1 MLAERSLMDATS
13 RIAPLPGSS
22 RHMAMSAGSS
32 LAYYSTEATPLL
44 PVPEL
49 PADTLS
55 FHYVENLFGEANIG
69 SLLASKAP
77 APSGEFMSR
86 RDFWQFRLKNI
97 HAFNDEGHGCTSRP
111 LPKSTWQMIFS
122 AVNQM
127 DDVAAGLR
135 HFAELVVAMDIGI
148 FVSIGYGRQG
158 VHLNFAHSGSHGS
171 AERMERYLELVALVF
186 HCALLW
192 MTGRSIN
199 PVQIRLSSMLSDQ
212 DGSLLAGLAP
222 HTARQGE
229 GCTIVYDRSDLSWP
243 LGVRKYQHWSSETKA
258 FEELSLSFWPDGT
271 AGSNLEVVEKV
282 RHLVMTRGLTR
293 QEIAK
298 TMAMS
303 MATLQR
309 RLREAGTS
317 YRDISK
323 EVRCDRLIALLATDI
338 NFDDLAE
345 ELGLSERRSLWRTC
359 KEWLG
364 VSPSEYR
371 KSICSQNLKAA

>member
-1 MLAERSLMDATS
+1 MLAESGLIDARS
-13 RIAPLPGSS
+13 RISPLIGSS
-22 RHMAMSAGSS
+22 RQIGMSTGLR

-44 PVPEL
+44 PVLAL

-55 FHYVENLFGEANIG
+55 LHYVENLFGKDNIW
-69 SLLASKAP
+69 SLLTNA
-77 APSGEFMSR
+77 APSRPTDYMSR
-86 RDFWQFRLKNI
+86 RDFWQLRLKNI

-127 DDVAAGLR
+127 DDVAGGLR
-135 HFAELVVAMDIGI
+135 QFAELVVAMDIGI
-148 FVSIGYGRQG
+148 SVSVGYGRHG
-158 VHLNFAHSGSHGS
+158 IHLNFARSSEQGN

-192 MTGRSIN
+192 ITDRPIN
-199 PVQIRLSSMLSDQ
+199 PVQIRLSSLLSDQ

-222 HTARQGE
+222 HTARQTQ
-229 GCTIVYDRSDLSWP
+229 GCTIVYDRSDLSLP

-258 FEELSLSFWPDGT
+258 LEELSVTFYPDAA
-271 AGSNLEVVEKV
+271 AGSNLEVVDKV
-282 RHLVMTRGLTR
+282 RHLVTTRGLTR
-293 QEIAK
+293 QEIAE

-323 EVRCDRLIALLATDI
+323 EVRCDRLISLLATDM

-364 VSPSEYR
+364 MSPSEYR
-371 KSICSQNLKAA
+371 KSICSQDLKAA